1 MSYSFSID
9 DFINLYSK
17 QLMNKE
23 EILKQLNISEYIYKK
38 IIKEFGLKRIKTS
51 KINRFKADNN
61 HIEVIKITDAEGE
74 RSAETK
80 KDKTETQIIN
90 QSLNQDIKQQIKKKL
105 EESKKN
111 RENKNK
117 I

>member
-1 MSYSFSID
+1 MSYSFSIH

-38 IIKEFGLKRIKTS
+38 IIKEFALKRIKTS

-61 HIEVIKITDAEGE
+61 HIEVIKITEEPQEA
-74 RSAETK
+74 
-80 KDKTETQIIN
+80 TE
-90 QSLNQDIKQQIKKKL
+90 SLNQDLKQQIKNKL
-105 EESKKN
+105 EASKRN
-111 RENKNK
+111 REKTK
-117 I
+117 K